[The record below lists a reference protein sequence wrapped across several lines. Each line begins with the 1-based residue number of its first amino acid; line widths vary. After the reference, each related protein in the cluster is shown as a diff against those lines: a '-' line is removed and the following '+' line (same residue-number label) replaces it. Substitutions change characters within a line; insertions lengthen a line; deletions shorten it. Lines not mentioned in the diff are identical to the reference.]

1 MEIKTVRNESKAA
14 VRSPAVPQ
22 LQVRSDVRSGGDL
35 ETCQFNL
42 NKWRDRYNYWYN
54 LAQQRG
60 KI

>member
-1 MEIKTVRNESKAA
+1 MEQKNQPKEKSQAEPR
-14 VRSPAVPQ
+14 VPQ

-42 NKWRDRYNYWYN
+42 DKWRDRYNYWYN
-54 LAQQRG
+54 VARNAG